1 MAVLLVLSAGATVF
15 RPDTRPATVALTVAV
30 PPGRQPTGLE
40 RSAAVLTAQAEAL
53 LAGDEAGWLTGLD
66 PDQPELRKRYRA
78 IYRNL
83 HALDVTRLEY
93 DTRPRAGGTGR
104 VVRVSA
110 HLAYCLSVEPCAAV
124 LPRVA
129 VDLDFTPVDGD
140 YVITRM
146 AQPPGAGLRQPA
158 PWQDGPLSVLRGRR
172 VTVAGPPG
180 QARHLRQVLAVA
192 EKAAAVADRFAGYL
206 GNPQRRYRI
215 YLADEKAWRTWYG
228 GSDRRWWVG
237 YAVPLDSA
245 GSDVVLR
252 AGKLIGDPRQLAVTV
267 QHELGHVA
275 TLAGAATT
283 DTGNGWLTEGI
294 AEYIGAYP
302 RPAKATP
309 SRYGMRRA
317 FRGGAPR
324 TIVARPLSGT
334 SSARAVDTFYGLGHF
349 AADCMAQRYG
359 ERKLLTFVG
368 LVLRHGVPYD
378 QASRRAYGQ
387 PFAGV
392 DRACLTWIRGQV
404 SG

>member
-1 MAVLLVLSAGATVF
+1 
-15 RPDTRPATVALTVAV
+15 
-30 PPGRQPTGLE
+30 
-40 RSAAVLTAQAEAL
+40 
-53 LAGDEAGWLTGLD
+53 
-66 PDQPELRKRYRA
+66 
-78 IYRNL
+78 
-83 HALDVTRLEY
+83 
-93 DTRPRAGGTGR
+93 
-104 VVRVSA
+104 
-110 HLAYCLSVEPCAAV
+110 
-124 LPRVA
+124 
-129 VDLDFTPVDGD
+129 
-140 YVITRM
+140 
-146 AQPPGAGLRQPA
+146 
-158 PWQDGPLSVLRGRR
+158 
-172 VTVAGPPG
+172 
-180 QARHLRQVLAVA
+180 
-192 EKAAAVADRFAGYL
+192 
-206 GNPQRRYRI
+206 
-215 YLADEKAWRTWYG
+215 
-228 GSDRRWWVG
+228 VG